1 MSAIGPK
8 QTSRRR
14 GGMSA
19 FGGKADIG
27 GDAPQCPLLTQ
38 TGHRQVAQLTHGRQS
53 LEVMTLLASVVA
65 AASESLLIVR
75 QYALDY
81 VEHADYHI
89 RPSLIG

>member
-1 MSAIGPK
+1 MVAIG
-8 QTSRRR
+8 
-14 GGMSA
+14 GI
-19 FGGKADIG
+19 ADIVQHWHEM
-27 GDAPQCPLLTQ
+27 ARSRMTQ
-38 TGHRQVAQLTHGRQS
+38 SGHRPLAQPAHGRPS

-89 RPSLIG
+89 RPSLIGKDRAN